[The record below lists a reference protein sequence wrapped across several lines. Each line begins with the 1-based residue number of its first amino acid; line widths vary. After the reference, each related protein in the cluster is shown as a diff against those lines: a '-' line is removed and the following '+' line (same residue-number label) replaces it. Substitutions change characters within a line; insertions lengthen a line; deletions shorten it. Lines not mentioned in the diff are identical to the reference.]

1 MHVISHFAYLDAGT
15 GSLIIQ
21 ALIGVVAGVAVFA
34 RRILFAI
41 RSKIPGMAKKGE
53 ETTKKTSK
61 K

>member
-21 ALIGVVAGVAVFA
+21 SLIGIVAGVAVFS
-34 RRILFAI
+34 RRIIFAI
-41 RSKIPGMAKKGE
+41 RSKIPGLSKKGE
-53 ETTKKTSK
+53 ESTKKTAK